1 MYRFLVLVG
10 ILLVVPFASAATS
23 NIGFEGLNKLI
34 LSLSNGVIRSIGYM
48 LFTLAV
54 VAFFWGIIQFIW
66 SARQGAEGKGI
77 SNGKTFMMW
86 GLIGLFVMFSVWGII
101 KFAQGVF
108 GIQGENTIMVPD
120 LQFRQ
125 GGVTERSVST
135 AKTPDA
141 NSSARGSGSEE
152 TQNDSASNDQ
162 PGATS
167 SGEEEAGTS
176 SDSPSSQES
185 EKTTTDSTSTETE
198 IKIRPN
204 LDIFTQKCGGAIQ
217 KAGKTGDPGD
227 IRLAESC
234 SCGLWGGTYSNAV
247 CTVSNYGK
255 VYFKGD
261 SAQLEEDI
269 SLLTQCVVLSGGLQ
283 NKKCVIGD
291 KSYSSG
297 DELTPL
303 LFKAACRVNLGGRV
317 DAEGDCVDTKGNQI
331 TFNPVQTCAMLG
343 LAYDSSKKECI
354 VSGKSYFKEGEL
366 IPFD

>member
-1 MYRFLVLVG
+1 MKTRLIIFLGLFCL
-10 ILLVVPFASAATS
+10 IPFASAATS

-108 GIQGENTIMVPD
+108 GIQGENTIIVPD

-135 AKTPDA
+135 VGTPGA
-141 NSSARGSGSEE
+141 GTPSRGSGDEE
-152 TQNDSASNDQ
+152 RANVNTEQTEQASATEKPD
-162 PGATS
+162 
-167 SGEEEAGTS
+167 TS
-176 SDSPSSQES
+176 SDTPSSEES
-185 EKTTTDSTSTETE
+185 ERSTPESTATETE
-198 IKIRPN
+198 IKMSPN
-204 LDIFTQKCGGAIQ
+204 LEIFNEKCGNIIK
-217 KAGKTGDPGD
+217 KAGRTEDPKD
-227 IRLAESC
+227 IQLAESC
-234 SCGLWGGTYSNAV
+234 SCGLWGGSYSNAV

-255 VYFKGD
+255 VYFEGD
-261 SAQLEEDI
+261 STQLDEDI
-269 SLLTQCVVLSGGLQ
+269 SLLTQCVILSGGLQ
-283 NKKCVIGD
+283 NKKCVIGG
-291 KSYSSG
+291 KSYASG

-303 LFKAACRVNLGGRV
+303 LFKATCRTKLGGEV
-317 DAEGDCVDTKGNQI
+317 NTSGDCVNQSGALL
-331 TFNPVQTCAMLG
+331 TLSPSEVCASIG
-343 LAYDSSKKECI
+343 LAYNPFTREC
-354 VSGKSYFKEGEL
+354 VVTSGNYFEEGEL
-366 IPFD
+366 VPFE

>member
-108 GIQGENTIMVPD
+108 GIQGENTIIVPD

-135 AKTPDA
+135 VGTPGA
-141 NSSARGSGSEE
+141 GIPSRGSGVEESGNVNNDQTEEASATEKPETSAGTPSSEE
-152 TQNDSASNDQ
+152 SERST
-162 PGATS
+162 PES
-167 SGEEEAGTS
+167 SV
-176 SDSPSSQES
+176 
-185 EKTTTDSTSTETE
+185 TETE
-198 IKIRPN
+198 IKMSPN
-204 LDIFTQKCGGAIQ
+204 LEIFNEKCGNIIKKAARTEDPKDIQ
-217 KAGKTGDPGD
+217 
-227 IRLAESC
+227 LAESC

-283 NKKCVIGD
+283 NKKCIIAG
-291 KSYSSG
+291 KAYASG